1 MGTIANL
8 NNDTQVVNDGLDAIV
23 IQNDLAD
30 IPGGVTLD
38 CSGNTV
44 KNLGVIKAGHVIVK
58 TPGGVYKPLAI
69 DGTGYGS
76 IGNDDTAVGILKKSV
91 TVKQPLAAVLTIGQV
106 NAAACPYTVSGTIK
120 SALPHIYF
128 V

>member
-23 IQNDLAD
+23 IQKDLAD

-44 KNLGVIKAGHVIVK
+44 QNLGVIKAGHVIVK
-58 TPGGVYKPLAI
+58 TSGGVYKPLAI

-76 IGNDDTAVGILKKSV
+76 IGETDTAVGILKKSV
-91 TVKQPLAAVLTIGQV
+91 TVNQPLAAVLTIGQV
-106 NAAACPYTVSGTIK
+106 NAAACPYTVSSAIK